1 MKNLRCTLAVCA
13 VVLSTAAET
22 PTRAQTPSPSAAVT
36 LAASGSFARGGQFT
50 GSVTI
55 NRFEQRGN
63 QIVAIGLVSGVL
75 SRGGQT
81 LGSAFIGEVTWPV
94 SVRVGGQV
102 LASVPAPSG
111 AQLVAASYAD
121 TRPPAAALIAQE
133 GCQVVNVALGPHNI
147 DVLGVVLAL
156 DPIALN
162 LTGAAGTA
170 LGDLVCAV
178 VDLIGNVAGLVNVLN
193 GILGLLTGLLGGLTG
208 GLGGVP
214 PIP

>member
-1 MKNLRCTLAVCA
+1 MKNLRWTVAACA
-13 VVLSTAAET
+13 MVLSVTT
-22 PTRAQTPSPSAAVT
+22 QIPTRAQTPSASAAVT
-36 LAASGSFARGGQFT
+36 LPASGSFARGGEFAGT
-50 GSVTI
+50 ITI

-63 QIVAIGLVSGVL
+63 QIVAVGLVRGVL

-81 LGSAFIGEVTWPV
+81 LGSAVVGEVTWPV

-102 LASVPAPSG
+102 LASAPARGG
-111 AQLVAASYAD
+111 AQLRPASYAAEAP
-121 TRPPAAALIAQE
+121 PPAAVLTQE
-133 GCQVVNVALGPHNI
+133 GCQVVNIALGPHII
-147 DVLGVVLAL
+147 DVLGIQLTL
-156 DPIALN
+156 DPVAIN
-162 LTGAAGTA
+162 LTGVAGTA

-208 GLGGVP
+208 GLGGAV